1 METKTTSQRMG
12 YPPIKYV
19 HIIVTLFLMFGFGYL
34 PPFATV
40 TPMGM
45 KVLGLFIGVVYAYST
60 LDIIWPSLL
69 AIVAFGLSGFPGS
82 MDQAASTMLGN
93 STVFQV
99 ITQNM
104 TAGAIVI
111 YGFGKWFARKTLSM
125 KVFHG
130 RPLLYTWCFL
140 FVFMWANIVLNTIP
154 VLLMLCAIWGD
165 IGATCGY
172 KHNNNFYYYGFGGI
186 ILTLMLGI
194 SMMPYRSWQLGLAKT
209 WANVAGT
216 PINLGFMFSC
226 TAIIGIV
233 VITAYVILGAKLLK
247 VDFSHMKEFD
257 VSKLGPESEH
267 LRPRA
272 KRIIIVYL
280 ITMLLSMFAGTFINT
295 GLAKYLNGTLTSAG
309 LYTLCTVLL
318 MIIPS
323 GEDDEPCIR
332 FKDIKNSEAAIN
344 WSVILMV
351 AVTIPL
357 ASALTNEATGISP
370 WLTEVLTPIFAGHG
384 PHFILVVSIIT
395 MIILTNIGSN
405 IAMASALI
413 PIIAPFA
420 LQSGANIT
428 VFGMAIIYSANMGL
442 LLPGSSAPASILHA
456 RNEIPD
462 MKKRT
467 LVIGFGIL
475 LHVIMQIVV
484 YSAALTITS

>member
-1 METKTTSQRMG
+1 METKALTKQIG
-12 YPPIKYV
+12 YSPAKYI
-19 HIIVTLFLMFGFGYL
+19 HILITLFFMFGFGYL
-34 PPFATV
+34 PTFSTI

-45 KVLGLFIGVVYAYST
+45 KILGLFIGVVYAYST
-60 LDIIWPSLL
+60 LEIIWPSLL
-69 AIVAFGLSGFPGS
+69 AIVVFGLSGFTDG
-82 MDQAASTMLGN
+82 MDTAASMMLGN

-125 KVFHG
+125 KIFHG
-130 RPLLYTWCFL
+130 RPLFYTWCFL

-154 VLLMLCAIWGD
+154 VMLMLFAIWGD
-165 IGATCGY
+165 IGTTCEY
-172 KHNNNFYYYGFGGI
+172 KQNDNFYYYGFGGI

-209 WANVAGT
+209 WANVVGT

-226 TAIIGIV
+226 TSIIGIV

-257 VSKLGPESEH
+257 VNKLGPESEH

-272 KRIIIVYL
+272 KRIIVIYL

-295 GLAKYLNGTLTSAG
+295 GIAKYLNNTLTSAG

-318 MIIPS
+318 MLIPS
-323 GEDDEPCIR
+323 GEDDEACIR

-357 ASALTNEATGISP
+357 ASALTNEATGVTP
-370 WLTEVLTPIFAGHG
+370 WLTQVLTPIFAGRS
-384 PHFILVVSIIT
+384 PYFILIVSIIT

-405 IAMASALI
+405 IATASALI

-420 LQSGANIT
+420 MQSGANIT

-456 RNEIPD
+456 RGEIPD
-462 MKKRT
+462 MKRRA

-484 YSAALTITS
+484 YSVALTIT

>member
-1 METKTTSQRMG
+1 METKALTKQIG
-12 YPPIKYV
+12 YSPAKYI
-19 HIIVTLFLMFGFGYL
+19 HILITLFFMFGFGYL
-34 PPFATV
+34 PPFGTI

-45 KVLGLFIGVVYAYST
+45 KILGLFIGVVYAYST
-60 LDIIWPSLL
+60 LEIIWPSLL
-69 AIVAFGLSGFPGS
+69 AIVVFGLSGFTDG
-82 MDQAASTMLGN
+82 MDTAASMMLGN

-125 KVFHG
+125 KIFHG
-130 RPLLYTWCFL
+130 RPLFYTWCFL

-154 VLLMLCAIWGD
+154 VMLMLFAIWGD
-165 IGATCGY
+165 IGTTCEY
-172 KHNNNFYYYGFGGI
+172 KHNDNFYYYGFGGI

-226 TAIIGIV
+226 TSIIGIV
-233 VITAYVILGAKLLK
+233 VITAYVILGAKLFK

-257 VSKLGPESEH
+257 VNKLGPESEH

-272 KRIIIVYL
+272 KRIIVIYL

-295 GLAKYLNGTLTSAG
+295 GIAKYLNNTLTSAG

-318 MIIPS
+318 MLIPS
-323 GEDDEPCIR
+323 GEDDEACIR
-332 FKDIKNSEAAIN
+332 FKDIKGSEAAIN

-357 ASALTNEATGISP
+357 ASALTNEATGVTP
-370 WLTEVLTPIFAGHG
+370 WLTEVLTPIFAGRS
-384 PHFILVVSIIT
+384 PYFILIVSIIT

-405 IAMASALI
+405 IATASALI

-456 RNEIPD
+456 RGEIPD
-462 MKKRT
+462 MNRRAM
-467 LVIGFGIL
+467 VIGFGIL
-475 LHVIMQIVV
+475 LHVIMQIIV
-484 YSAALTITS
+484 YSVALTVT